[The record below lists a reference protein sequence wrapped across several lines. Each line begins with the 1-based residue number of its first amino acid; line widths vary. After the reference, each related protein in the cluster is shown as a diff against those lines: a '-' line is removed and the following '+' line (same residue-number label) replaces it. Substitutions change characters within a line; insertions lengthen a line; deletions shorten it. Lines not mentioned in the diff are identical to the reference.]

1 MLIMRDTR
9 TKEQRQ
15 QDLARG
21 NRAEE
26 VASWYFRLN
35 GFLSLPGF
43 VVHLDQDK
51 AEIGEDGIPRYQR
64 TEADLIA
71 VRFVESREIIFA
83 FGAKREMHDD
93 QRLLDL
99 YGSGENKQALFIV
112 VEVKAGLCRMNGPWT
127 NRNKKNMQRVIRR
140 LGFATSES
148 NIERIAD
155 DMYHSGRYEDDFYV
169 MQYICLGN
177 DKNPEIDY
185 RYKNV
190 LQIDWE
196 EIGEFFIKRF
206 KDFPEKTP
214 DGQVHEQWPDFGKKL
229 GKYIAAKIRNGEAGN
244 LQSSIVRQFI
254 MTGEFN

>member
-1 MLIMRDTR
+1 MIFTR
-9 TKEQRQ
+9 TAEQRRSHQ
-15 QDLARG
+15 LIG
-21 NRAEE
+21 MRAEE

-51 AEIGEDGIPRYQR
+51 AEVGADGIPRYQR

-71 VRFVESREIIFA
+71 VRFIESREIINS

-93 QRLLDL
+93 QKLLDL
-99 YGSGENKQALFIV
+99 YCSGENKQALFIV
-112 VEVKAGLCRMNGPWT
+112 VEVTSGLCKMNGPWT
-127 NRNKKNMQRVIRR
+127 NSNKKNMQRVIRR

-148 NIERIAD
+148 NIEKIAEA
-155 DMYHSGRYEDDFYV
+155 MYRSGRYEDDFYA

-177 DKNPEIDY
+177 EKNPEIGYSHRD
-185 RYKNV
+185 V
-190 LQIDWE
+190 LQIEWN
-196 EIGEFFIKRF
+196 EIGEFFIRRF

-229 GKYIAAKIRNGEAGN
+229 GKFIATKIRSGEAAS
-244 LQSSIVRQFI
+244 LHPSIVRRFI
-254 MTGEFN
+254 QSGAFS